1 MGWNYNCH
9 DNHLVANSPVSVLY
23 LDYYPLYQDRL
34 PKVLSMGIPRLDNVM
49 LLRQYVF
56 FLLGRNQ
63 GVGFQALY
71 EARLQKDYSQIE
83 LEKVTRFP

>member
-1 MGWNYNCH
+1 
-9 DNHLVANSPVSVLY
+9 
-23 LDYYPLYQDRL
+23 
-34 PKVLSMGIPRLDNVM
+34 M

-83 LEKVTRFP
+83 LEKVTRFPQKVLHLLDTVGKAMADSKQQLKVYADFEGSNLDSY